1 MRLNLLNLTAA
12 APPGLADLATVI
24 SNLQG
29 WLFGILTAVAT
40 LFFVIGGLRYI
51 TAAGDPSELER
62 AKGSFK
68 SAALGYALAIL
79 APVFMAALKGI
90 LGVS

>member
-1 MRLNLLNLTAA
+1 VKHILSNPIAA
-12 APPGLADLATVI
+12 EPPGLADLAGVI

-29 WLFGILTAVAT
+29 WIVGILAGVAT
-40 LFFVIGGLRYI
+40 LYFVVGGLRYI
-51 TAAGDPSELER
+51 TAGSDPSEVER
-62 AKGSFK
+62 AKSAFK

-79 APVFMAALKGI
+79 APVFMTALKGI